1 MGVREGAEL
10 PGGAP
15 TVIIL
20 PSLTPSLMGKLFKF
34 VTLVAL
40 VGALA
45 GGGSYAAAYFAQG
58 ELTGVDDP
66 IGVRTVELAWKGVDS
81 LPGKPRAW
89 IFSYEGGQVP
99 GIRRA
104 TIWVSITGDVI
115 ATKPRDLDERIERWR
130 ESRQTAD

>member
-1 MGVREGAEL
+1 
-10 PGGAP
+10 
-15 TVIIL
+15 
-20 PSLTPSLMGKLFKF
+20 MGKLFKYLF
-34 VTLVAL
+34 LAAL
-40 VGALA
+40 VTALA

-66 IGVRTVELAWKGVDS
+66 IGVRTVQLDWKGVDS

-89 IFSYEGGQVP
+89 IFNYEGGQVP

-104 TIWVSITGDVI
+104 TIWVSITGNVI

-130 ESRQTAD
+130 DARQSAD